1 MIPTMILIGLV
12 IGLLPKPWYLV
23 GLATAVVFW
32 PVLLLATGTIE
43 TGETA
48 EIVGAAALALQ
59 NTVIG
64 LVITKGVFAL
74 MSNMRTRSER

>member
-1 MIPTMILIGLV
+1 MIPTMILVGLV
-12 IGLLPKPWYLV
+12 IGLLPKPWYIV
-23 GLATAVVFW
+23 GLAVAVVFW
-32 PVLLLATGTIE
+32 PLLLLATGTIE

-48 EIVGAAALALQ
+48 NIIGAAALALQ

-74 MSNMRTRSER
+74 MARNRSER